1 MKVLVFGCGTSTGV
15 PLIGCNCKIC
25 TSTNPK
31 NKRLRPGVLVSE
43 NNLNIL
49 IDTTPDLRTQALRFN
64 VKNIDIVL
72 YTHTHADHLFGIDDL
87 RMFNYV
93 KKAPIP
99 IYASETAINF
109 IKNKFD
115 YIFKEKTLSS
125 KPNLIPY
132 ILKDKIEINGLSIT
146 AIPVYHGNNLINGYR
161 INDFAYITDVSK
173 IPETSFALLND
184 LKVLMIDALRYKPHP
199 THLSID
205 EAIAVSKRINPHKT
219 YFTHMGH
226 NIDYQEIKIKN
237 LGANDNFI
245 PAYDGLTFEV

>member
-1 MKVLVFGCGTSTGV
+1 MKVLVLGCGTSTGV

-31 NKRLRPGVLVSE
+31 NKRLRPSVIVLE

-49 IDTTPDLRTQALRFN
+49 IDTPPDLRTQALKFN
-64 VKNIDIVL
+64 VKNVDIVL

-87 RMFNYV
+87 RMFNFI

-99 IYASETAINF
+99 LYASETAIKF

-115 YIFKEKTLSS
+115 YIFEKKTLSS
-125 KPNLIPY
+125 KPNLIPN
-132 ILKDKIEINGLSIT
+132 ILKDRIEINGLSIT

-173 IPETSFALLND
+173 IPPTSFDLLHD
-184 LKVLMIDALRYKPHP
+184 LRVLMIDALRYEPHP
-199 THLSID
+199 THLTVK
-205 EAIAVSKRINPHKT
+205 EAIAVSKKINPSKT

-226 NIDYQEIKIKN
+226 NIDYEEILKYN
-237 LGANDNFI
+237 SNGDFT